1 MADTTA
7 VPVEMD
13 LVALLVEV
21 LVLITIVH
29 LDHLLKKKEAGVVIL
44 ETTRLMEDEMIGT
57 TTMDHLETALVE
69 EAGVVILETTP
80 LMVDAMI
87 GTTIMD
93 HLETALA
100 MEDLTDFLKVRM
112 FQF

>member
-44 ETTRLMEDEMIGT
+44 ETTHLME
-57 TTMDHLETALVE
+57 
-69 EAGVVILETTP
+69 
-80 LMVDAMI
+80 DAMI
-87 GTTIMD
+87 GTMTMD

-100 MEDLTDFLKVRM
+100 MEDLTGLVLEVNSYLYYCIIELFV
-112 FQF
+112 

>member
-29 LDHLLKKKEAGVVIL
+29 L
-44 ETTRLMEDEMIGT
+44 
-57 TTMDHLETALVE
+57 

-87 GTTIMD
+87 GTTTMD

-100 MEDLTDFLKVRM
+100 MEDLTDLVLEVNSYLYYCIIELFV
-112 FQF
+112 

>member
-13 LVALLVEV
+13 LVEV

-29 LDHLLKKKEAGVVIL
+29 LEAGVVIL
-44 ETTRLMEDEMIGT
+44 ETTHLME
-57 TTMDHLETALVE
+57 
-69 EAGVVILETTP
+69 
-80 LMVDAMI
+80 DAMI
-87 GTTIMD
+87 GTMTMD

-100 MEDLTDFLKVRM
+100 MEDLTDLVLEVNSYLYYCIIELFV
-112 FQF
+112 

>member
-29 LDHLLKKKEAGVVIL
+29 LEAGVVIL
-44 ETTRLMEDEMIGT
+44 ETTHLME
-57 TTMDHLETALVE
+57 
-69 EAGVVILETTP
+69 
-80 LMVDAMI
+80 DAMI
-87 GTTIMD
+87 GTMTMD

-100 MEDLTDFLKVRM
+100 MEDLTDLVQEEVCWILLNCWLKLNYYY
-112 FQF
+112 

>member
-13 LVALLVEV
+13 LVALLVE
-21 LVLITIVH
+21 
-29 LDHLLKKKEAGVVIL
+29 
-44 ETTRLMEDEMIGT
+44 
-57 TTMDHLETALVE
+57 
-69 EAGVVILETTP
+69 AGVVILETTP
-80 LMVDAMI
+80 LMEDAMI
-87 GTTIMD
+87 GTTTKD

>member
-44 ETTRLMEDEMIGT
+44 ETTHLME
-57 TTMDHLETALVE
+57 
-69 EAGVVILETTP
+69 
-80 LMVDAMI
+80 DAMI
-87 GTTIMD
+87 GTMTMD

-100 MEDLTDFLKVRM
+100 MEDLTDLVLEVNSYLYYCIIEM
-112 FQF
+112 FV

>member
-29 LDHLLKKKEAGVVIL
+29 LEAGVVIL
-44 ETTRLMEDEMIGT
+44 ETTLLME
-57 TTMDHLETALVE
+57 
-69 EAGVVILETTP
+69 
-80 LMVDAMI
+80 DAMI
-87 GTTIMD
+87 GTMTMD

-100 MEDLTDFLKVRM
+100 MEDLTDLVLEVNSYLYYCIIELFV
-112 FQF
+112 

>member
-29 LDHLLKKKEAGVVIL
+29 LEAGVVIL
-44 ETTRLMEDEMIGT
+44 ETTHLMEDEMIGT
-57 TTMDHLETALVE
+57 TTMDHLETAL
-69 EAGVVILETTP
+69 
-80 LMVDAMI
+80 
-87 GTTIMD
+87 
-93 HLETALA
+93 A
-100 MEDLTDFLKVRM
+100 MEDLTDLVLEVNSYLYYCIIELFV
-112 FQF
+112 

>member
-44 ETTRLMEDEMIGT
+44 ETTHLME
-57 TTMDHLETALVE
+57 
-69 EAGVVILETTP
+69 
-80 LMVDAMI
+80 DAMI
-87 GTTIMD
+87 GTMTMD

-100 MEDLTDFLKVRM
+100 MEDLTDLVLEVNSYLYYCIIELFV
-112 FQF
+112 

>member
-29 LDHLLKKKEAGVVIL
+29 L
-44 ETTRLMEDEMIGT
+44 
-57 TTMDHLETALVE
+57 

-80 LMVDAMI
+80 LMEDAMI
-87 GTTIMD
+87 GTMTMD

-100 MEDLTDFLKVRM
+100 MEDLTDLVLEVNSYLYYCIIELFV
-112 FQF
+112 